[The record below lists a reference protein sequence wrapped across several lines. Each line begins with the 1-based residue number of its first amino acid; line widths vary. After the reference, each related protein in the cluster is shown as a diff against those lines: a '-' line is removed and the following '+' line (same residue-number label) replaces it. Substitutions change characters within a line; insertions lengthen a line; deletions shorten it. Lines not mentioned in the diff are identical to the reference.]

1 MEAKIIKEDDRW
13 VSPECVNE
21 DGSLIKFVHRDY
33 LIRYLR
39 YLREKNNA
47 EQ

>member
-1 MEAKIIKEDDRW
+1 MEAKIIKEDESW
-13 VSPECVNE
+13 VSPECINK
-21 DGSLIKFVHRDY
+21 DGTLIKFVNRGY

-47 EQ
+47 KQ

>member
-1 MEAKIIKEDDRW
+1 MEAKIIKEDESW

-21 DGSLIKFVHRDY
+21 DGTLIKFVNRDY